1 MERVNVLIDVKLQQF
16 FVVQILEQSSP
27 KHPALHVHVPVAGLH
42 VPIPEQSFG
51 QAESYSIT
59 VKTFRVYIVT
69 NVRSVK
75 KDTKRSSNTL
85 LHLVS
90 FFTTWTLFEYLILCT
105 NLNMTSYFLEI

>member
-1 MERVNVLIDVKLQQF
+1 MERVKVLIDVKPQQF
-16 FVVQILEQSSP
+16 FAVQILEQSSP

-59 VKTFRVYIVT
+59 VTTFRVYIVT
-69 NVRSVK
+69 NVRSIK
-75 KDTKRSSNTL
+75 KDTKCSSNIL

-90 FFTTWTLFEYLILCT
+90 FFTERTLYS
-105 NLNMTSYFLEI
+105 TS

>member
-1 MERVNVLIDVKLQQF
+1 MERVKVLIDVKPQQLF
-16 FVVQILEQSSP
+16 AVQILEQSSP
-27 KHPALHVHVPVAGLH
+27 KHPALHVHVPAAGLH

-59 VKTFRVYIVT
+59 VTTFRVYIVT
-69 NVRSVK
+69 NVRSIQ

-90 FFTTWTLFEYLILCT
+90 FFTERTLYS
-105 NLNMTSYFLEI
+105 TS